1 MVVVSCFTLEFSTSF
16 KSYSSSITKF
26 RFESE
31 LDEAQDDDEDDE
43 KDDDDDDD
51 EQNDE

>member
-1 MVVVSCFTLEFSTSF
+1 MVVVCCFTLEFSTSF

-31 LDEAQDDDEDDE
+31 LDEEQDDDE
-43 KDDDDDDD
+43 KDDDDDD